1 MPRKWSPDSLRNQR
15 GFTVRATPADRRV
28 IAAHAK
34 RWGCGLSE
42 ATLRLAMAGAH
53 QQGGNAHQQRLET
66 VERWLRDGFSLPKV
80 VEQSKAA
87 WGATPDDAFR
97 LIDSAM
103 AVVDAL
109 DPRQS
114 DWAKL
119 RDRVDRHGSLEKWR
133 RNGAA
138 DHYKEPASPR
148 MWKDVDVSDP
158 LARAVA
164 RQLHQLEVDDSKLW

>member
-1 MPRKWSPDSLRNQR
+1 MPRKFNPDSLRNQP

-42 ATLRLAMAGAH
+42 ATMRLAMAGAQH
-53 QQGGNAHQQRLET
+53 QGTDPQQERLEV
-66 VERWLRDGFSLPKV
+66 VEQWLRDGFGLPKV
-80 VEQSKAA
+80 IQQAKAT

-97 LIDSAM
+97 LIDSAI

-133 RNGAA
+133 RDGGSHG
-138 DHYKEPASPR
+138 DTPVER
-148 MWKDVDVSDP
+148 
-158 LARAVA
+158 ARSRA
-164 RQLHQLEVDDSKLW
+164 LHQMDVNDLRIW